1 MGSCKD
7 SRRCMLQIEKERNN
21 VSDYSTFTEVLCYS
35 QQSALSFLVITY
47 NIISLHIPWMLKNVD
62 FFFSLTWNC
71 YFGLTDHTL
80 LVLHLLSSFSCNLFA
95 FFHVNF
101 DMKKGM
107 CFSPTWV
114 TVSVSGEMLF
124 GISWKLFVELCLFF
138 VHSCFSFFSQTFCFF
153 LASEVQGSLSQR
165 LATSPIS
172 CLFLKVNVFPYIEIS
187 GRSSMETIIRLYADC
202 TSLLVQNDSDL
213 LTYPQWWE
221 HTFHKSDGNFA

>member
-1 MGSCKD
+1 MDAEECG
-7 SRRCMLQIEKERNN
+7 
-21 VSDYSTFTEVLCYS
+21 
-35 QQSALSFLVITY
+35 
-47 NIISLHIPWMLKNVD
+47 
-62 FFFSLTWNC
+62 FFFSLTWIC

-101 DMKKGM
+101 DAQAF
-107 CFSPTWV
+107 FSPTWV

-138 VHSCFSFFSQTFCFF
+138 AHSCFSFFSQTFCFF
-153 LASEVQGSLSQR
+153 RASQVQGSLSQR

-187 GRSSMETIIRLYADC
+187 GRSSMETIIRL
-202 TSLLVQNDSDL
+202 
-213 LTYPQWWE
+213 
-221 HTFHKSDGNFA
+221 HKSVGSEWFWFTDIPTVVRTYVS

>member
-1 MGSCKD
+1 M
-7 SRRCMLQIEKERNN
+7 
-21 VSDYSTFTEVLCYS
+21 
-35 QQSALSFLVITY
+35 
-47 NIISLHIPWMLKNVD
+47 
-62 FFFSLTWNC
+62 
-71 YFGLTDHTL
+71 
-80 LVLHLLSSFSCNLFA
+80 
-95 FFHVNF
+95 
-101 DMKKGM
+101 
-107 CFSPTWV
+107 
-114 TVSVSGEMLF
+114 SVSGEMLF

-213 LTYPQWWE
+213 LIYSGENIRFINLMVILRKP
-221 HTFHKSDGNFA
+221 FSARDKNRY

>member
-1 MGSCKD
+1 MDAEECG
-7 SRRCMLQIEKERNN
+7 
-21 VSDYSTFTEVLCYS
+21 
-35 QQSALSFLVITY
+35 
-47 NIISLHIPWMLKNVD
+47 

-95 FFHVNF
+95 SFHVNF